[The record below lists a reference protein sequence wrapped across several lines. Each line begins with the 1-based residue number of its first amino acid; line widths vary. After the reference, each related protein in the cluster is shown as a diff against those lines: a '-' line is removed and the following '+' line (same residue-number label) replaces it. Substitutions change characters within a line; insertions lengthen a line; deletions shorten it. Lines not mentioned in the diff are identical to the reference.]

1 MEKRTLGLGKL
12 SGFRRRTD
20 SARFEELMRPHF
32 DALYAAAR
40 RMTMSAADAE
50 DLVQEVCLKA
60 FLKLDELEAMEY
72 QRAWLLRVLYNQFV
86 DSRRVMQRSPVGL
99 ATTGNDEDNEFDVPA
114 AAGWQPEE
122 LLDREQ
128 RVGLILKAMRV
139 LDSEQC
145 TLVALHDIEGMSL
158 DELRDMTG
166 TPIGTLK
173 SQLHRTR
180 AKLGR
185 LLANDLAKRPD
196 LKVIGGKQ

>member
-1 MEKRTLGLGKL
+1 
-12 SGFRRRTD
+12 
-20 SARFEELMRPHF
+20 MRPHF

-40 RMTMSAADAE
+40 RMSMSAVDAE

-99 ATTGNDEDNEFDVPA
+99 ATTGDDENNAFDVPA
-114 AAGWQPEE
+114 GAGWQPEE
-122 LLDREQ
+122 LLDREL
-128 RVGLILKAMRV
+128 RVELILKAMRV
-139 LDSEQC
+139 LGTDQC

-158 DELRDMTG
+158 DELHEMTG

-185 LLANDLAKRPD
+185 LLASDLAQKPD
-196 LKVIGGKQ
+196 LRVIGGKQ

>member
-1 MEKRTLGLGKL
+1 MRKV
-12 SGFRRRTD
+12 SGFRRRSEPD
-20 SARFEELMRPHF
+20 RFGELMRPHF

-40 RMTMSAADAE
+40 RMSMSAVDAE

-60 FLKLDELEAMEY
+60 FLKLDELESMEY
-72 QRAWLLRVLYNQFV
+72 QRAWLLRVLYNQFI
-86 DSRRVMQRSPVGL
+86 DSRRVLQRSPVGM
-99 ATTGNDEDNEFDVPA
+99 ATTGADENDEFEVPA
-114 AAGWQPEE
+114 ASSWQPEE
-122 LLDREQ
+122 MLDREM
-128 RVGLILKAMRV
+128 RVELILKAMR
-139 LDSEQC
+139 LLGSDQC

-158 DELRDMTG
+158 DELQQMTG

-185 LLANDLAKRPD
+185 LLAKDLAHRPD